1 MRHALGVGKLVTET
15 ALEPAAQAGE
25 LRWIQAQVL
34 LLGHLDRD
42 GLERLQERRAAERT
56 AAGTV
61 PAVHL
66 GLVANT
72 DLPHL
77 DPRPELRRELA
88 HELAEVDPAVGG
100 EIEEQLRSVERL
112 LDACQLHPQSALAD
126 LQERDAKRLLLT
138 VLVLQAGDDVFLAR
152 QPHDALRRVLRRTP
166 FRLELWD
173 PAHDG
178 PDRRATFRLHDNTV
192 AGPGDRLRR
201 MLAEQDGLGPADGR
215 QLDGDERHAARSA
228 HGTPSI
234 YMYGGHS

>member
-1 MRHALGVGKLVTET
+1 MTSYAARPASLLSTPGANVAPAGGPAAGRIVATAFAAATTVRQTLGVGKLVAKT

-25 LRWIQAQVL
+25 LGRIQAQVL
-34 LLGHLDRD
+34 LLGHLDGD

-112 LDACQLHPQSALAD
+112 LDACQLHPQSVLAD
-126 LQERDAKRLLLT
+126 LQERD
-138 VLVLQAGDDVFLAR
+138 
-152 QPHDALRRVLRRTP
+152 
-166 FRLELWD
+166 
-173 PAHDG
+173 
-178 PDRRATFRLHDNTV
+178 
-192 AGPGDRLRR
+192 
-201 MLAEQDGLGPADGR
+201 
-215 QLDGDERHAARSA
+215 
-228 HGTPSI
+228 
-234 YMYGGHS
+234 